1 MNFDEIGGMVL
12 GFILC
17 NIVGFKICLHVQL
30 LVVAYMELRIRLMKK
45 ILLFALFTLCSFN
58 AFAEF
63 EVEGW
68 TPRYIYVAD
77 DNLIGDTHYFGVS
90 YFKRQG
96 AAFEG
101 PTARIGVGKEGEKV
115 NLGYTSASSFFGVD
129 MGLSYNFLDSDN
141 NRKHDSGLGGL
152 SVELGLRIWVV
163 QIIMQ
168 NSEDTS
174 YVSLGFGF

>member
-1 MNFDEIGGMVL
+1 
-12 GFILC
+12 
-17 NIVGFKICLHVQL
+17 
-30 LVVAYMELRIRLMKK
+30 MKK
-45 ILLFALFTLCSFN
+45 ILLLALLSLCSFN
-58 AFAEF
+58 AFAEL
-63 EVEGW
+63 EAKGW
-68 TPRYIYVAD
+68 TPRYIYVTD
-77 DNLIGDTHYFGVS
+77 DNLIGHTHYFGVS

-101 PTARIGVGKEGEKV
+101 PTARFGLGTEGEKI
-115 NLGYTSASSFFGVD
+115 NLGYTSGSSFFSVD

-141 NRKHDSGLGGL
+141 PRKHDSGLGGL
-152 SVELGLRIWVV
+152 SAELGLRFWAV

>member
-1 MNFDEIGGMVL
+1 
-12 GFILC
+12 
-17 NIVGFKICLHVQL
+17 
-30 LVVAYMELRIRLMKK
+30 MELRIRLMKK
-45 ILLFALFTLCSFN
+45 ILLFALFILCSFN

-68 TPRYIYVAD
+68 TPRYTYIPD
-77 DNLIGDTHYFGVS
+77 DNLIGKAHYFGVS
-90 YFKRQG
+90 FFKRQG

-101 PTARIGVGKEGEKV
+101 PTARIGVGKGGEKI
-115 NLGYTSASSFFGVD
+115 NLAYTSASSFFGVD

-141 NRKHDSGLGGL
+141 NRKHGSGLGGL
-152 SVELGLRIWVV
+152 SVEVGLRLWVV
-163 QIIMQ
+163 QFIMQ

>member
-1 MNFDEIGGMVL
+1 
-12 GFILC
+12 
-17 NIVGFKICLHVQL
+17 
-30 LVVAYMELRIRLMKK
+30 MELRIKLMKK

-68 TPRYIYVAD
+68 TPRYTYIPD
-77 DNLIGDTHYFGVS
+77 DNLIAEAHYFGVS

-96 AAFEG
+96 SAFEG
-101 PTARIGVGKEGEKV
+101 PTVRVGVGKEGEKINV
-115 NLGYTSASSFFGVD
+115 GYTSASSFFGVD

-141 NRKHDSGLGGL
+141 KRKHDSGLGGL
-152 SVELGLRIWVV
+152 SVELGLRLLVV
-163 QIIMQ
+163 QFIMQ

>member
-1 MNFDEIGGMVL
+1 
-12 GFILC
+12 
-17 NIVGFKICLHVQL
+17 
-30 LVVAYMELRIRLMKK
+30 MELRNRLMNK
-45 ILLFALFTLCSFN
+45 ILLLTFLTLCSFN

-63 EVEGW
+63 EIKGW
-68 TPRYIYVAD
+68 TPRYIYVD
-77 DNLIGDTHYFGVS
+77 GDNLIGHTHYFGAS

-101 PTARIGVGKEGEKV
+101 PTMRFGLGTKGEKINV
-115 NLGYTSASSFFGVD
+115 GYTSGSSFFSVD

-141 NRKHDSGLGGL
+141 PRKHGSGLGGL
-152 SVELGLRIWVV
+152 SVELGLRIWAV

-174 YVSLGFGF
+174 YVALGYGF

>member
-1 MNFDEIGGMVL
+1 
-12 GFILC
+12 
-17 NIVGFKICLHVQL
+17 
-30 LVVAYMELRIRLMKK
+30 MELRIRLMKK
-45 ILLFALFTLCSFN
+45 ILIFALFTLCSFN

-68 TPRYIYVAD
+68 TPRYTYVSD
-77 DNLIGDTHYFGVS
+77 DNLIGNTHYFGVS

-96 AAFEG
+96 AGFEG
-101 PTARIGVGKEGEKV
+101 PTARIGVGKDGEKV
-115 NLGYTSASSFFGVD
+115 NLAYTSASSFFGVD
-129 MGLSYNFLDSDN
+129 MGLSYNFLDSGN
-141 NRKHDSGLGGL
+141 PRKHDSGLGGL